1 MPRIDIESDS
11 HVFLVQVKNKCTV
24 CVDAFELSGRL
35 MDMEEEDKNDVSV
48 DLIDSV
54 MREIA
59 WAEGEA
65 DLDSVNKYEMFA
77 VASKAMKRMDELG
90 ND

>member
-11 HVFLVQVKNKCTV
+11 HVFMVQVKNKCTV

-35 MDMEEEDKNDVSV
+35 MDLEDTEKKDISV
-48 DLIDSV
+48 ELIDSV
-54 MREIA
+54 MRDIA
-59 WAEGEA
+59 WSED
-65 DLDSVNKYEMFA
+65 DLSDVNKYEMFA

-90 ND
+90 NG

>member
-1 MPRIDIESDS
+1 MPRIDVESDS
-11 HVFLVQVKNKCTV
+11 HVCMVQVKNKCTV

-35 MDMEEEDKNDVSV
+35 MDLEDAEKKDISV
-48 DLIDSV
+48 ELIDSV

-59 WAEGEA
+59 WSED
-65 DLDSVNKYEMFA
+65 DLGDVNKYEMFA

-90 ND
+90 NA

>member
-1 MPRIDIESDS
+1 MPRIDLETDS
-11 HVFLVQVKNKCTV
+11 HTFMVQVKNKCTI

-35 MDMEEEDKNDVSV
+35 MDMAADEKQGLNVE
-48 DLIDSV
+48 LIDTV

-59 WAEGEA
+59 WTEGGE
-65 DLDSVNKYEMFA
+65 DLDEINKYEMFA

-90 ND
+90 K